1 MEHGNVVDIGV
12 PSCDTTA
19 GTLELASEEEARD
32 SCQVASDLLRTV
44 VWTHN
49 LMRYLPVTDL
59 ARGTTRGR
67 YCPTLQITV

>member
-1 MEHGNVVDIGV
+1 MVETDVRR
-12 PSCDTTA
+12 CDTRA

-32 SCQVASDLLRTV
+32 SCRGCTFDLLRTV